1 MVRAEFKW
9 NDIGSWNAYFE
20 LLPKNGKGNVIK
32 GDGLIIG
39 GSNNLVHSNGRF
51 TAVVGADNMVVI
63 NTKDATLVVPQDR
76 VEDVKELVEKLRE
89 EGREKVL

>member
-1 MVRAEFKW
+1 M
-9 NDIGSWNAYFE
+9 
-20 LLPKNGKGNVIK
+20 
-32 GDGLIIG
+32 
-39 GSNNLVHSNGRF
+39 HSNGRF

-76 VEDVKELVEKLRE
+76 VEDVKELVKKLRE